1 MHRFLIVVSAIGI
14 VSFLVL
20 SAQKTYAQ
28 IDLDLLLNTPTPSP
42 LPPGQEYIL
51 ELEQLDLSTA
61 SDSGQFGSFSSS
73 ERKQFEEQG
82 YIVRSKNQNISFVVD
97 RTQIAFGSFKT
108 APTQEEES
116 TATIS
121 SEETGFQVIM
131 EAKTAFSSAN
141 NTTIPPTRCDSRQ
154 TCSPM
159 RAQEWKDT
167 QTPGWGYNLS
177 GSQAPPD
184 FKNKTFY
191 RPPSLDGYVSLL
203 KNGEPARK
211 TTATLSWKVLTAGSN
226 EETYSSILK
235 FFALPY

>member
-1 MHRFLIVVSAIGI
+1 MHRFLLFVSVVGI
-14 VSFLVL
+14 VSYFVL
-20 SAQKTYAQ
+20 STSSVHAQ

-82 YIVRSKNQNISFVVD
+82 YVVRTKNQNISFSVD

-108 APTQEEES
+108 APVQEEETS
-116 TATIS
+116 AMIG
-121 SEETGFQVIM
+121 SEGSGFQVLM
-131 EAKTAFSSAN
+131 EAKTALSSVN

-154 TCSPM
+154 TCSPL
-159 RAQEWKDT
+159 RAQAWKDA
-167 QTPGWGYNLS
+167 QAPGWGYSLS
-177 GSQAPPD
+177 GSEVPQD

-191 RPPSLDGYVSLL
+191 RPPSLDGYISLL
-203 KNGEPARK
+203 KSGEPDSN
-211 TTATLSWKVLTAGSN
+211 TNITLTWKVLTDGSN

-235 FFALPY
+235 FFAVPY